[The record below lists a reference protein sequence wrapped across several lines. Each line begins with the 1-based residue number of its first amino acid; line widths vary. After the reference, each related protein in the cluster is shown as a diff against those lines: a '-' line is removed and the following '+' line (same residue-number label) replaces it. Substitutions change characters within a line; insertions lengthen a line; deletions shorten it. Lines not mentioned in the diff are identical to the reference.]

1 MAEDPEHTR
10 EHGIEFGTLPA
21 DLDDE
26 SYPLTHERL
35 LSRYGDYEIGLP
47 DSDVPLHEILAPET
61 EQEYENPES
70 VRQTIL
76 TLVGADAVGRAG
88 YSDRGG
94 YTADADGS
102 TEAESF

>member
-1 MAEDPEHTR
+1 MDKIDR
-10 EHGIEFGTLPA
+10 RDDGT
-21 DLDDE
+21 
-26 SYPLTHERL
+26 
-35 LSRYGDYEIGLP
+35 SRAADYETVDLGVLVIGAGAAGARTAIELV
-47 DSDVPLHEILAPET
+47 DRPET
-61 EQEYENPES
+61 EQEYEEPES

-76 TLVGADAVGRAG
+76 NLVGADAVGRAG